1 MKLTER
7 NEHRL
12 RALFRTRDLLTA
24 IILIAALLVTY
35 NVWKNAIQIANQA
48 LQSNFAFRVKEVN
61 DRIQQRMAIYEQV
74 LLATSGLFRASRT
87 VSREEFHIFIES
99 LSIGKNYPG
108 VQGVGFAAI
117 VPPDEVD
124 RHIDAVRKEGFPD
137 YTISPEGPRDIYTA
151 IVYLEP
157 FAGRNLRAF
166 GFDMYSDPTRR
177 AAMTRARDTGMLA
190 TSGKVILVQEGEQDI
205 QFGFLIYQPIYR
217 KGTDSSSVE
226 ARRENL
232 IGWVYSPFRMN
243 DFMQGLNGHQ
253 EGDLDIE
260 IYDESISDT
269 SRMYDSTESVSATS
283 RNHRLKNVNQV
294 LTGNRTWVVASTAL
308 PAFEEKMRS
317 DRPQL
322 VMQAG
327 FSMSLMLALLIWL
340 FLDDRARAVQAAN
353 QAMQLALY
361 DTLTGLPNRKL
372 LEERI
377 NQALANARRHQNCVA
392 LLFIDLDKFKPVN
405 DNYGHAYGDLLLR
418 EVGRRLHDCM
428 RESDTA
434 SRIGG
439 DEFVALL
446 SEVDGK
452 TAASAV
458 GTKILNALNKPYDIA
473 GHVFNISASIG
484 AALYPEHASDGK
496 ALMRA
501 ADMAMYDAKN
511 SGRGTVRLAQ
521 EGVTHAA

>member
-1 MKLTER
+1 MKLTEK
-7 NEHRL
+7 NEHRV
-12 RALFRTRDLLTA
+12 RTLFRTRDLLTA

-35 NVWKNAIQIANQA
+35 NVWKNAVQIANQA
-48 LQSNFAFRVKEVN
+48 LQSTFAFRVKEVN

-74 LLATSGLFRASRT
+74 LLATSGLFHASET
-87 VSREEFHIFIES
+87 VTRQEFHKFVES
-99 LSIGKNYPG
+99 LNLPKIHPG
-108 VQGVGFAAI
+108 IQGVGFSI
-117 VPPDEVD
+117 LVSPDEVD
-124 RHIDAVRKEGFPD
+124 RHIDAVRKEGFPE
-137 YTISPEGPRDIYTA
+137 YTITPDGPRDIYTA

-157 FAGRNLRAF
+157 FTGRNLRAF
-166 GFDMYSDPTRR
+166 GFDMYSEPTRR
-177 AAMTRARDTGMLA
+177 AAMAHARDTGTHA
-190 TSGKVILVQEGEQDI
+190 TSGKVILVQEDEKDI

-217 KGTDSSSVE
+217 NDKETNTVE

-232 IGWVYSPFRMN
+232 VGWVYSPFRMN
-243 DFMQGLNGHQ
+243 DFMLGLNGHQ
-253 EGDLDIE
+253 GGDLDIE

-283 RNHRLKNVNQV
+283 RNHKLKNINQI

-308 PAFEEKMRS
+308 PAFEQKMRS

-377 NQALANARRHQNCVA
+377 NQALANARRHQNSVA

-418 EVGRRLHDCM
+418 EVARRLHDCM

-446 SEVDGK
+446 SEVEGK

-458 GTKILNALNKPYDIA
+458 GIKILNELNKPYDIA

-484 AALYPEHASDGK
+484 VALYPEHAGDGK
-496 ALMRA
+496 ALMRE
-501 ADMAMYDAKN
+501 ADLAMYDAKN
-511 SGRGTVRLAQ
+511 SGRSTVRLTG
-521 EGVTHAA
+521 ESVTHAA